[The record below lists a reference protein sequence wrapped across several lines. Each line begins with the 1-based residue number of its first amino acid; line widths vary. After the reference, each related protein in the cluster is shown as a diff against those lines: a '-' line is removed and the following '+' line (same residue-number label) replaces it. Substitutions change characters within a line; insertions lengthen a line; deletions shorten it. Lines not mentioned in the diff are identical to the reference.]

1 MMANFDPLKFTKH
14 WLNLLTVLAL
24 LFMIGTILIGVFYHK
39 WIFLG
44 MMLILSVT

>member
-1 MMANFDPLKFTKH
+1 MMANFDPLKSTKY
-14 WLNLLTVLAL
+14 WLNLLIVLTL

-44 MMLILSVT
+44 MMLILSAT